1 MARDEE
7 LTTMEHQRP
16 VDDYRWLWAVRPR
29 RLGLGD
35 LMFVVALAA
44 LGCFAMV
51 LVLRSELGGG
61 RRAAFGLVAL
71 LLFAMQAAQWRLGG
85 LPAIDPRSRRE
96 LLLGIASYLLAMA
109 MFVLLLALA
118 ALFPDGAALVVLALV
133 VVALYLSTWE

>member
-1 MARDEE
+1 
-7 LTTMEHQRP
+7 MEHERP
-16 VDDYRWLWAVRPR
+16 VDDYRWLWTVRPR

-35 LMFVVALAA
+35 LMFGMALAA

-51 LVLRSELGGG
+51 LVFRSELGDG
-61 RRAAFGLVAL
+61 RRAAFGLVTL

-85 LPAIDPRSRRE
+85 LPAYDSRSRRE
-96 LLLGIASYLLAMA
+96 LLLGVASYLLAMV

-118 ALFPDGAALVVLALV
+118 ALFPDGAALVVLALI